1 MDRGDG
7 AGVGG
12 AEVNRTWREFS
23 WRSDEIPRTPLDE
36 ATRVRQDLP
45 RTLQWVAGDDV
56 RQRPVFD
63 PAVKQYSNAYR
74 ATDPS
79 FADPARGTAWRA
91 ARRRALDLVL
101 AAIAASPWVESL
113 VLRGSV
119 LMSGWFGEA
128 AREPGDLDFVVVPH
142 TWRIDDDRT
151 GRMLAGIARAAATP
165 AGAPGE
171 GVAISADG
179 AVVEDIWTYERVPG
193 LRMILPWSAPG
204 LPGGHV
210 QLDFVFNERLPVEP
224 EPAEPAP
231 GAVLW
236 AATPELSLAW
246 KLMWI
251 VNDAHAQGKDLYD
264 AVLLAERHPLRRDV
278 LHEVFRLSGEWP
290 RHNREEIRLEDVA
303 QAVGYVE
310 WRHFVTEYP
319 RFAHDEREFAQRLVR
334 AVAPTFAGPS
344 QGGGAVL
351 P

>member
-12 AEVNRTWREFS
+12 AGVNRS
-23 WRSDEIPRTPLDE
+23 WRNFGWLSDEIPRVPLDE
-36 ATRVRQDLP
+36 ATRVREDLP

-56 RQRPVFD
+56 LQRPVFD
-63 PAVKQYSNAYR
+63 PAMKHYSNAYR

-79 FADPARGTAWRA
+79 FADPARGEDWRK

-101 AAIAASPWVESL
+101 AAIAASEWVESL

-128 AREPGDLDFVVVPH
+128 AREPGDLDFVVVPP
-142 TWRIDDDRT
+142 TWRIDDGRT
-151 GRMLAGIARAAATP
+151 GRMLAGIAQAARTTAD
-165 AGAPGE
+165 ARSE

-193 LRMILPWSAPG
+193 RRMILPWSAPG

-231 GAVLW
+231 GAVVW

-251 VNDAHAQGKDLYD
+251 VNDAYAQGKDLYD
-264 AVLLAERHPLRRDV
+264 AVLLGERHPLRRDV

-290 RHNREEIRLEDVA
+290 DRDRQEIVLEDVVT
-303 QAVGYVE
+303 AVGYVE
-310 WRHFVTEYP
+310 WNHFVTEYP
-319 RFAHDEREFAQRLVR
+319 RFADDEREFAERLVR
-334 AVAPTFAGPS
+334 AVTPTFEGPS